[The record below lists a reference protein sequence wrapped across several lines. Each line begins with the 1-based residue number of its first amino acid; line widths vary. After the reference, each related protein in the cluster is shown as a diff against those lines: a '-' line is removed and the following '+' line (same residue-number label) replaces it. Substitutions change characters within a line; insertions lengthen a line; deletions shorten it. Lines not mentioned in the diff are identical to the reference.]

1 MKTVEEILRTLTLEE
16 KASLCQ
22 GATFWTTKAIP
33 EKDVPEIMMTDG
45 PHGLRKQTGETD
57 HLGVNKSVPAT
68 CFPSAAAMACSWDRE
83 LIQKVGEAL
92 GEECL
97 QEQVSILLGPGA
109 NIKRSPLCGRNF
121 EYFSEDP
128 YLSSQMAKHHILGVQ
143 SKGVGTSLKHFA
155 VNNQETCRMSVNEI
169 VDERTLREIYLASFE
184 AAVKEAKPWTIMSAY
199 NRVNGEFC
207 SENHHLINEILRKE
221 WGYQG
226 VVVSD
231 WGAAN
236 DQAKGITEGFDLRMP
251 FSGEGMKDRIIQ
263 AVKDG
268 RLPEGK
274 LDETVR
280 RLLALI
286 LEGAKNRR
294 ENAAYD
300 VNAHHLLA
308 RQAAE
313 ESAVLLKNDQNVL
326 PAGKKEKIA
335 IVGAFAKYVRYQG
348 GGSSHVIPTSHRSV
362 LQVLDEDYPDVKY
375 SYTRGYRLKKDQ
387 IDDEYKAEA
396 VVTAAQADRI
406 VVFAGLPDGLESE
419 GFDRRDMRLPNNQND
434 LIETLVKLN
443 KPLTVVLFAGSP
455 VEMEWADKVPSI
467 LCMYTGGQAVAEA
480 TVRLLL
486 GDANPCG
493 KLAETY
499 PILGEHA
506 PCSLTYPQ
514 HEEAV
519 YSEGVF
525 VGYRYYEKKRLPV
538 RFAFGHGLSY
548 TAFSYSNLKLDKA
561 EMTDQDALAVSF
573 DVTNIGTLPG
583 KEIAQLYVR
592 DVESSVPRPVK
603 ELKNFIKVALQPGET
618 RHIEMKLDKRAFAF
632 YHVDMQDWYA
642 EDGAYEI
649 LVGAA
654 SDDIR
659 LCSTVTMHS
668 TVKPQKKYDEYV
680 TMGELMKLPKAQPFL
695 SAMNT
700 SATPAPAMTKEEM
713 DAYLDDEDDMR
724 EVAMDLT
731 AMSVYMPLIK
741 VADMTAGAF
750 PYTLVEQIVKAINE
764 E

>member
-1 MKTVEEILRTLTLEE
+1 MKTAEEILRTLTLEE

-22 GATFWTTKAIP
+22 GDTFWTTKAIP

-83 LIQKVGEAL
+83 LIQRVGEAL

-97 QEQVSILLGPGA
+97 REGVSILLGPGA

-184 AAVKEAKPWTIMSAY
+184 AAVKEARPWTIMSAY

-207 SENHHLINEILRKE
+207 SENHHLIHEILRGE
-221 WGYQG
+221 WGYEG

-236 DQAKGITEGFDLRMP
+236 DQAKGIREGFDLRMP
-251 FSGEGMKDRIIQ
+251 YSGEAMKERIIQ

-268 RLPEGK
+268 RLPEEK

-280 RLLALI
+280 RLLSLI

-294 ENAAYD
+294 EDAACD
-300 VNAHHLLA
+300 MEAHHLLA

-313 ESAVLLKNDQNVL
+313 ESAVLLKNDQHVL
-326 PAGKKEKIA
+326 PAGKREKIA

-348 GGSSHVIPTSHRSV
+348 GGSSHVVATKHRSV

-375 SYTRGYRLKKDQ
+375 SYTRGYRLKRDR
-387 IDDEYKAEA
+387 IDEEYKAEA
-396 VVTAAQADRI
+396 VVTAAQADRV

-419 GFDRRDMRLPNNQND
+419 GFDRRDMRLPDNQND
-434 LIETLVKLN
+434 LIETLIKLN
-443 KPLTVVLFAGSP
+443 KPMTVVLFAGSP
-455 VEMEWADKVPSI
+455 VEMDWADRVPSI

-480 TVRLLL
+480 AVRLLL

-499 PILGEHA
+499 PLLGEHA
-506 PCSLTYPQ
+506 PCALTYPQ

-538 RFAFGHGLSY
+538 RYAFGHGLSY
-548 TAFSYSNLKLDKA
+548 TTFAYANLKLDRG
-561 EMTDQDALAVSF
+561 EMTDQDTLTVSF
-573 DVTNIGTLPG
+573 DVTNTGTLPG
-583 KEIAQLYVR
+583 REIAQLYVR
-592 DVESSVPRPVK
+592 DVESGVPRPVK
-603 ELKNFIKVALQPGET
+603 ELRNFVKVSLRPGET
-618 RHIEMKLDKRAFAF
+618 RHIEMKLGKRAFAY
-632 YHVDMQDWYA
+632 YHVGLGDWYA
-642 EDGAYEI
+642 EDGEYEI

-659 LCSTVTMHS
+659 LRASVTMRGS
-668 TVKPQKKYDEYV
+668 VQPQKKYNEYV
-680 TMGELMKLPKAQPFL
+680 TMGELARLPGARPFL

-700 SATPAPAMTKEEM
+700 SATPAPAMTEAEKE
-713 DAYLDDEDDMR
+713 AYLEDEDDMR

-750 PYTLVEQIVKAINE
+750 PYELVEQIVKAINE
-764 E
+764 